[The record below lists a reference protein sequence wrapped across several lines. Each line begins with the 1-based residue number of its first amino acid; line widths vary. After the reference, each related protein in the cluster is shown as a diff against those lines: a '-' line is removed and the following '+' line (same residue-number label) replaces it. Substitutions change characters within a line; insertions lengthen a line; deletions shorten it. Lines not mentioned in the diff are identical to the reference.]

1 MEDRDVDLRDRQQD
15 NLVTGIER
23 IVLDQE
29 FVVGQ
34 FVNLLALLFA
44 DAPVIDQAGAEHHAD
59 RDVRQA
65 ERCTV
70 EHQNRSVLRV
80 VLKQDLALFDRV
92 AEPAGNV
99 GNTRVGGVAVDVGF
113 YAAGADEHISI
124 ASGRAGIENKV
135 LLTLTDDLR
144 DSGNRLSV
152 GGEAAEC
159 DVVAVVDE
167 LGNRIRQLIH
177 FFHDKTSKNMYFAGR
192 TPPGCAGAQK
202 DQDI

>member
-44 DAPVIDQAGAEHHAD
+44 DAPVIDQTGAEHHAD

-70 EHQNRSVLRV
+70 EHQNRSVLR
-80 VLKQDLALFDRV
+80 
-92 AEPAGNV
+92 
-99 GNTRVGGVAVDVGF
+99 VAVDVGF